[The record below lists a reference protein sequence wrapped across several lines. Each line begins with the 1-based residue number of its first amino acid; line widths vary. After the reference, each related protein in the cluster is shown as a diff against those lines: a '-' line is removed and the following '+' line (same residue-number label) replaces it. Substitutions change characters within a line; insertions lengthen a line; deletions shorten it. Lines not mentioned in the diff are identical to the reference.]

1 MFPVARKWADILNE
15 EFAHQGDMEVD
26 LGIKSCLA
34 GGPPTIGDDI
44 QLGKSQQGFMKLF
57 ALPLFQ
63 EVSALLPDMKYSVV
77 ELERN
82 RAAWEKCVADL
93 LVHGDCCTSA
103 RCEKL
108 LGVVPSQ
115 PDAQSPRSLGEA
127 SSPAATQTSTVC
139 SSTNGTATFS
149 PSPITPT
156 SPPVLVNDVLQKVP
170 TNEPPARGRLQKMN
184 GNSPPI
190 ALVVPARGSKS
201 KSQQRAS
208 SAHQTRR
215 RRDDEVADP
224 MPNGIMNPAF
234 VASETDVRYLGN
246 SESVPS
252 NADEKGEAAMKNKGI
267 ERRLTQSFKRLWK
280 KRWRSGDKKMG
291 VQVAAK

>member
-1 MFPVARKWADILNE
+1 
-15 EFAHQGDMEVD
+15 MEVD
-26 LGIKSCLA
+26 LGIESCLA
-34 GGPPTIGDDI
+34 GGPPTLGDDA
-44 QLGKSQQGFMKLF
+44 QLGKSQQAFMKLF

-63 EVSALLPDMKYSVV
+63 EVSALLPGMKYSVV

-82 RAAWEKCVADL
+82 RAAWEKCVAELSMHSD
-93 LVHGDCCTSA
+93 
-103 RCEKL
+103 CEKL
-108 LGVVPSQ
+108 LGVAPSLS
-115 PDAQSPRSLGEA
+115 DAQSPRSLGEA
-127 SSPAATQTSTVC
+127 SSPAATQTSTEC
-139 SSTNGTATFS
+139 SSTNGAATFS

-156 SPPVLVNDVLQKVP
+156 SPPDHVNDVLQKVP
-170 TNEPPARGRLQKMN
+170 TNEAPARGRLQKMN
-184 GNSPPI
+184 GNPQPI
-190 ALVVPARGSKS
+190 ALRVPARGSKS

-215 RRDDEVADP
+215 RHDDDAAEP
-224 MPNGIMNPAF
+224 MPNGILNKAF

-252 NADEKGEAAMKNKGI
+252 NADEKGEPAMKNKGI

-280 KRWRSGDKKMG
+280 KRWRPGDKKMG

>member
-1 MFPVARKWADILNE
+1 
-15 EFAHQGDMEVD
+15 MEVD
-26 LGIKSCLA
+26 LGIRSCLA
-34 GGPPTIGDDI
+34 GGPPTLGDDI
-44 QLGKSQQGFMKLF
+44 KLGKSQQGFMNMF

-82 RAAWEKCVADL
+82 RAAWEKCVAEL
-93 LVHGDCCTSA
+93 ALHTDCCTSA
-103 RCEKL
+103 KCEKL

-115 PDAQSPRSLGEA
+115 SDAQSPRSLGEA
-127 SSPAATQTSTVC
+127 SSHAATQTSTDC
-139 SSTNGTATFS
+139 SSANGTATFS

-156 SPPVLVNDVLQKVP
+156 SPPAQVSDVLQKVP

-184 GNSPPI
+184 GNSQPI
-190 ALVVPARGSKS
+190 ALHVPARGNKT

-208 SAHQTRR
+208 SAHQSRR
-215 RRDDEVADP
+215 RHDEDAAEP
-224 MPNGIMNPAF
+224 MPNGILNPSF

-252 NADEKGEAAMKNKGI
+252 NPDEKGETALKPKGL
-267 ERRLTQSFKRLWK
+267 ERKLTQSFKRLWK
-280 KRWRSGDKKMG
+280 KRWRPGDKKMA